1 MTTHLNC
8 PHCKGKGCQ
17 PGDPEGAPLEACL
30 YCGGSGNQGVEP
42 LKCMRCNTTDAV
54 EMRPSYTAYHWN
66 GEGENP
72 NADVPLCPE
81 CFEEHREYWN
91 EMWSYA
97 RGGY

>member
-1 MTTHLNC
+1 MGITFGDHLIDS
-8 PHCKGKGCQ
+8 GYY
-17 PGDPEGAPLEACL
+17 DITPEKEKELESL
-30 YCGGSGNQGVEP
+30 S
-42 LKCMRCNTTDAV
+42 CMRCDTPEGV

-66 GEGENP
+66 GEGKDP
-72 NADVPLCPE
+72 NADVPLCPV